1 MSNEALD
8 WALEQQIPR
17 SAAKFVLVVFAN
29 HAKRHAAF
37 DGQVAWLGNEA
48 LQAATALDRKTIIL
62 AMKDLRDRGFLVD
75 TGKRKGST
83 GQCVVYQLKMPKNG
97 TLKEA
102 QKRDASTEEAVPK
115 TESKGPK
122 NGREESRFSR
132 EESQKRAT
140 NPLEPVEPLK
150 SNQEQELRAL
160 AQVNS
165 HLPSTLTAETWQ
177 NWCLHVGIGDQ
188 DVRQRHQLRVLEVHE
203 QAGHSCELI
212 VANSLA
218 NGWKTLHAKP
228 ETLITE
234 AQRRGETPEESRAR
248 AGRMRSAVGRCTQAI
263 RDARVA
269 RGENPEDGGRNG
281 WLGEEPAVLPVSPE
295 TVLQGEFTRVGAN
308 PQPQQSLSP
317 TPLKSPVR
325 EPLDP
330 KVENQIAF
338 IHQQRRYGQLTAEEA
353 SRQVGELRRKA
364 RV

>member
-102 QKRDASTEEAVPK
+102 QKRDALLEETVPITEPK
-115 TESKGPK
+115 SPK

-132 EESQKRAT
+132 EESQKRDT

-150 SNQEQELRAL
+150 GNQEQEPRAL
-160 AQVNS
+160 AEVDS
-165 HLPSTLTAETWQ
+165 HLPSTLTRETWQ
-177 NWCLHVGIGDQ
+177 DWCQHVGTGAQ
-188 DVRQRHQLRVLEVHE
+188 EVMQRHQLRVLETHE

-212 VANSLA
+212 VAIALA

-234 AQRRGETPEESRAR
+234 SQRRGESPEESRAR
-248 AGRMRSAVGRCTQAI
+248 VARMRSAVGRCTQAI

-269 RGENPEDGGRNG
+269 RGENPEDDNSDWIGQ
-281 WLGEEPAVLPVSPE
+281 EPAALGVPPE
-295 TVLQGEFTRVGAN
+295 TVLQGEFTRVGATA
-308 PQPQQSLSP
+308 QTLQALSAAP
-317 TPLKSPVR
+317 MKSPAR

-330 KVENQIAF
+330 KVENQIAY
-338 IHQQRRYGQLTAEEA
+338 IHQQRRYGKLTAEEA
-353 SRQVGELRRKA
+353 SRQVVELCRKA
-364 RV
+364 RA